1 MDRVWLLTWTTYGT
15 WLPGDERGHVSNVR
29 SADGTGR
36 RHNTPGTVP
45 EGQQRGLKLAAQAK
59 LVGDP
64 IYLELELAAPVL
76 GQFHETT
83 AYRGWTLLAVGIM
96 ANHIH
101 VVVGVAGDPEPES
114 LLRDFKSYAS
124 RCLNRLRGKPASGT
138 WWTEGGSKRKKEG
151 REEIVAAIE
160 YVRNQEFPLLIWVNE
175 AYLRSNGERGAS
187 APCFS

>member
-29 SADGTGR
+29 SSDGTGR
-36 RHNTPGTVP
+36 RHNTPGSEP
-45 EGQQRGLKLAAQAK
+45 EAKQRGLVIMARTK

-64 IYLELELAAPVL
+64 IFLGQELAEPIMK
-76 GQFHETT
+76 QFHETA

-96 ANHIH
+96 SNHIH
-101 VVVGVAGDPEPES
+101 VVVGVPGDPEPEDV
-114 LLRDFKSYAS
+114 LRDFKSYAS

-151 REEIVAAIE
+151 REVILAAIE

-175 AYLRSNGERGAS
+175 EFLRSIGERGA
-187 APCFS
+187 